1 MNRTVSTLEVGG
13 FQLRIKDANTNAS
26 LGNITTYI
34 WNNDINNPEVSF
46 DLGSANSKTS
56 IAGKLNV
63 GYYYKIQ
70 IAYIDSSMLHHVGY
84 FSTIC
89 IVKFTKKPKVYLAHL
104 NRYMTN
110 TDIIDYTGVYSNS
123 DTSEKAYQ
131 YMFTL
136 RDSSGNVLE
145 NSGWLTHNSNTDTE
159 LGQSQDL
166 YTLMHAITPDD
177 KYTMQYSVLTNNK
190 LRIDSPRYQ
199 VVGSTSI
206 LPELDAFLIADPD
219 YDNGCVNLN
228 LQAKSMG
235 RDKKTGEKLKAKLS
249 GSFIL
254 TRSSLAENFSIWTRL
269 YAFTLTGRLPEGAL
283 FTDYTIEQG
292 QTYRYAIQQ
301 YNEHGIFS
309 SRIYASYR
317 EYDDF
322 GDLIASNKTDI
333 VAAFEDMFLYDGER
347 QLRIRFNPKVS
358 SFKTV
363 LSENKKNTIGSK
375 YPFFFRNGIT
385 QYKEFPISGLISY
398 MVDEN
403 EYFLK
408 RTDDLDMPA
417 DWTDTT
423 DITDEN
429 LTYERKFKLAV
440 LDWLNDGQIKL
451 FRSPGEGNYLVRL
464 MNIQLTP
471 NDSLSRMIHTFQC
484 QATEADDCTASNLS
498 KYGFLKADPT
508 IPMQLRFGTILL
520 DEYIE
525 EVITKVTNQRIPN
538 TEDYYTIADALEV
551 VKSQDLLNGWACQYL
566 KIEECWPATEF
577 ELGDENFYI
586 GSTGQYE
593 ATFTDQPLGLF
604 LKNPRR
610 HMTGI
615 ITYGV
620 LTSVNNQFDTV
631 VSLTQSDV
639 FQFLDYQGGT
649 NFIAENMTQKS
660 QINKIY
666 FMHFY
671 LNDLIYDFESIEH
684 FRNYYGLYMQIQH
697 EENIGNDLNDEGI
710 LICHLRG
717 MSNITDEYHYLDE
730 YYHKVYNYETGT
742 FYYEYIQRGAGDLYI
757 DNTLIRM
764 SNGDI
769 YRYTLK
775 NDVEYIG
782 YDEAHQTEYY
792 GGAEH
797 FGIAGIMTKLEI
809 DNQQVGPTQVII
821 DDDKLDISITTDAY
835 LPLTD
840 KIPNNVQWGQAVRAE
855 ICYQQLTV
863 DYGPEFNEKLIVGR
877 SYSMN
882 DAYNYVDK
890 LHKYYDA
897 SILKYDRWPGTIDII
912 TLVRN
917 LNSDPNMTFYV
928 WRPWD
933 RFYRLEDEERLN
945 FTGEEV
951 WMPSTSWK
959 FDPNDEWEYK
969 NGEMISG
976 ASYYQPTSPVT
987 DYNAIINIDSE
998 KFSNQYPLA
1007 VKQYDSLLVEKLK
1020 EEERELN
1027 IDGD

>member
-26 LGNITTYI
+26 LGNITTYN
-34 WNNDINNPEVSF
+34 WNNDINSPEVVF
-46 DLGSANSKTS
+46 DLGNASSKTS

-70 IAYIDSSMLHHVGY
+70 IAYIDSSMLHHAGY

-89 IVKFTKKPKVYLAHL
+89 IVKFTNKPKVYLAHL

-110 TDIIDYTGVYSNS
+110 TDVIDYTGVYSNS

-136 RDSSGNVLE
+136 RDSNGTVLE

-159 LGQSQDL
+159 QGQSQDL

-177 KYTMQYSVLTNNK
+177 KYTMQYSVLTTNK
-190 LRIDSPRYQ
+190 LRVDSPRYQ
-199 VVGSTSI
+199 IVGSTSI

-219 YDNGCVNLN
+219 YENGCINLT
-228 LQAKSMG
+228 LQPKSMG
-235 RDKKTGEKLKAKLS
+235 RDKTTGEKLVAKLS
-249 GSFIL
+249 GSFVL
-254 TRSSLAENFSIWTRL
+254 TRSSAEENFAIWTRL
-269 YAFTLTGRLPEGAL
+269 YAFTLTGRLPDGAL
-283 FTDYTIEQG
+283 FTDHTIEQG
-292 QTYRYAIQQ
+292 QIYKYAIQQ

-317 EYDDF
+317 EYDEF
-322 GDLIASNKTDI
+322 GDLVPSEKTEI
-333 VAAFEDMFLYDGER
+333 VATFEDMFLYDGEK

-358 SFKTV
+358 SFKTT
-363 LSENKKNTIGSK
+363 LSESKKTTIGSK

-385 QYKEFPISGLISY
+385 QFKEFPISGLISY
-398 MVDEN
+398 MIDDN
-403 EYFLK
+403 EYFLD
-408 RTDDLDMPA
+408 RVDDLNMPI
-417 DWTDTT
+417 DWTDIT

-464 MNIQLTP
+464 MNVQLTP

-484 QATEADDCTASNLS
+484 QATEVDDCNASNLS

-508 IPMQLRFGTILL
+508 IPMQLRFGTIVL
-520 DEYIE
+520 DEFIE
-525 EVITKVTNQRIPN
+525 EIIEKITHQRRN
-538 TEDYYTIADALEV
+538 NSDEYYTVADALEM
-551 VKSQDLLNGWACQYL
+551 VKTQDLLNGWACQYL
-566 KIEECWPATEF
+566 KIEECWPHTEF
-577 ELGDENFYI
+577 ELEGNNFYI

-593 ATFTDQPLGLF
+593 ASFTDKPYGLY

-610 HMTGI
+610 HMQGI

-639 FQFLDYQGGT
+639 FQFLDYQGGS
-649 NFIAENMTQKS
+649 NFIEDNTFQKS
-660 QINKIY
+660 RINKIY

-671 LNDLIYDFESIEH
+671 LNDLIYDFESLEH
-684 FRNYYGLYMQIQH
+684 FQNMYGMYMQIQH
-697 EENIGNDLNDEGI
+697 EENIGDETDQNGI

-717 MSNITDEYHYLDE
+717 VEPISEEYHYLDE
-730 YYHKVYNYETGT
+730 YYHKVYNEQTNT
-742 FYYEYIQRGAGDLYI
+742 FYYEYIQRGAGDLYV

-764 SNGDI
+764 ANGDI

-775 NDVEYIG
+775 SDFDYYAPDPLHGGG
-782 YDEAHQTEYY
+782 YYTN
-792 GGAEH
+792 AEH

-809 DNQQVGPTQVII
+809 DEEGVAPSQVII
-821 DDDKLDISITTDAY
+821 DNDVIDISITKDAY
-835 LPLTD
+835 LPMTER
-840 KIPNNVQWGQAVRAE
+840 IPEVVRWGEAVRAE
-855 ICYQQLTV
+855 ICYQRLTI
-863 DYGPEFNEKLIVGR
+863 DYGPEFNEKVIVGK
-877 SYSMN
+877 SYSMK
-882 DAYNYVDK
+882 DLYDYIDE

-897 SILKYDRWPGTIDII
+897 SILRYDRWPGNINII
-912 TLVRN
+912 NLVRN

-928 WRPWD
+928 WKPWD
-933 RFYRLEDEERLN
+933 RFYRLEDEERLS

-951 WMPSTSWK
+951 WIPCTGWK
-959 FDPNDEWEYK
+959 FDANDEWEYAD
-969 NGEMISG
+969 GEIISG
-976 ASYYQPTSPVT
+976 ASYYVPTNPVVDYNSVEQPTDGPGSYYPH
-987 DYNAIINIDSE
+987 AIR
-998 KFSNQYPLA
+998 
-1007 VKQYDSLLVEKLK
+1007 QYDQQLIEKLA

-1027 IDGD
+1027 LDGN